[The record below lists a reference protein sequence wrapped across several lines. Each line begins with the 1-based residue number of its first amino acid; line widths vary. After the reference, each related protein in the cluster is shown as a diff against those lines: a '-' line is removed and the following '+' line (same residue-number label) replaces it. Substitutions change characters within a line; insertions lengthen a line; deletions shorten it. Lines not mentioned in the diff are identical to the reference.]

1 MYGTATLEIP
11 QVGDIGPS
19 RTEGLS
25 DELAMVIG
33 LTAAWTLSEQDGFVI
48 VTLADGTARVIGHDT
63 VKGELTFGRLGR
75 GTVIRPIP
83 DFGR

>member
-1 MYGTATLEIP
+1 MFGTTTLEIP

-63 VKGELTFGRLGR
+63 IKGELTFGRLSR
-75 GTVIRPIP
+75 PIVIRPVNL
-83 DFGR
+83 GG

>member
-11 QVGDIGPS
+11 QVGNIRAS

-25 DELAMVIG
+25 DKLALVMGRV
-33 LTAAWTLSEQDGFVI
+33 AAWTLSEQDGFVI
-48 VTLADGTARVIGHDT
+48 VTLEDGRGWTIGNDTA
-63 VKGELTFGRLGR
+63 KGELVFGRLGR
-75 GTVIRPIP
+75 RTVIRPIP